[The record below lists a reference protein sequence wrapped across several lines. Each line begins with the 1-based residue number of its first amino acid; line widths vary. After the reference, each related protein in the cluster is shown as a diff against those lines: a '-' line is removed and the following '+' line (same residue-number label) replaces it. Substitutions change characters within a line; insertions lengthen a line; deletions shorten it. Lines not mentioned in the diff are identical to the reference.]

1 MPETSTDKETI
12 DILIERAIEIFSTKG
27 YAATKLTDITNSL
40 SISRGP
46 VYYYFKDKY
55 GLYSAAFNRFEEGLR
70 SIHSRVFA
78 TDKSLMQQMEDMIFE
93 FVKHIS
99 VFGDNF
105 FFMVDEIPEL
115 SEISIRYNTMNLE
128 LYEDKIR
135 MVEAAQKE
143 GGLKSTLSS
152 KTIVDYVYLVY
163 FAILGG
169 VNSVILT
176 GYTDEEIRD
185 LIHVQF
191 HGLNSRIR
199 P

>member
-70 SIHSRVFA
+70 SIHSSVFA
-78 TDKSLMQQMEDMIFE
+78 TEKSLMQQMEDMIFE

-115 SEISIRYNTMNLE
+115 SEISIRYNAMNLE

-143 GGLKSTLSS
+143 GSLKSTLSS

-169 VNSVILT
+169 VNSVILS